1 MQVAL
6 WALISDV
13 SEPDLQT
20 RLSTSS
26 MEIAHARWLLKNA
39 GIDPK
44 GKDLFQGLEKPL
56 NAVKITQHKEFPRDS
71 DVYWVVCVD

>member
-1 MQVAL
+1 
-6 WALISDV
+6 
-13 SEPDLQT
+13 
-20 RLSTSS
+20 